1 MTLYELYSVLMSY
14 FALWLTHYA
23 LYKCLNW
30 YRIIWIET
38 WVENWIENWIDL
50 KSWNWMKSWDT
61 QRFTSPMP
69 RVFIFFASVC
79 STLFMFGRSCV
90 KLHWQKRV
98 LALGTYFT
106 FNTWFNSAALFGVF
120 ADRRLQLPSPPQA
133 APPYL
138 SSFPPSHFLLPS
150 FAHLMN
156 RKCGVPAMRT
166 AEGRGH

>member
-1 MTLYELYSVLMSY
+1 MLYKLYSVLMSY
-14 FALWLTHYA
+14 
-23 LYKCLNW
+23 
-30 YRIIWIET
+30 RIIWIGN
-38 WVENWIENWIDL
+38 WVENWIDL
-50 KSWNWMKSWDT
+50 KSWNWIKSWDT

-69 RVFIFFASVC
+69 RVFLVPLFVLHC
-79 STLFMFGRSCV
+79 SCFGKSCV
-90 KLHWQKRV
+90 KLHWPKRRV

-106 FNTWFNSAALFGVF
+106 FNTWFNSAAPFSVF
-120 ADRRLQLPSPPQA
+120 ADRRLQLPSPPRA

-150 FAHLMN
+150 SAHLMN